1 MAVKLGELTRNG
13 LRTSFEIP
21 LRKPTRRNMANLSL
35 PRQSLGLV
43 GWCLLL
49 LIVAILGAVASI
61 NAGAFYQSLE
71 QPAWAPPAAWF
82 GPAWSTIYTLMAV
95 AAWLV
100 WRRSGFGGAPIALG
114 VFLGQLLPNVLWSWL
129 FFVWHLG
136 ALSFATILLLW
147 GLIVATLIGF
157 WRVHRVAGLLLTP
170 YLLWVSLA
178 VALNYSVWQLNPAM
192 LG

>member
-1 MAVKLGELTRNG
+1 MSNL
-13 LRTSFEIP
+13 S
-21 LRKPTRRNMANLSL
+21 PTR
-35 PRQSLGLV
+35 QIIGLA

-82 GPAWSTIYTLMAV
+82 GPVWTTLYALMAL

-100 WRRSGFGGAPIALG
+100 WRRWRFGGAPLALG
-114 VFLGQLLPNVLWSWL
+114 LFIFQLLPNVLWSWL
-129 FFVWHLG
+129 FFVWHQG
-136 ALSFATILLLW
+136 AWSFVNILLLW
-147 GLIVATLIGF
+147 GLILATLIGF
-157 WRVHRVAGLLLTP
+157 WRVHRGAALLLLP

-178 VALNYSVWQLNPAM
+178 VALNLSVWQLNPAA

>member
-1 MAVKLGELTRNG
+1 M
-13 LRTSFEIP
+13 S
-21 LRKPTRRNMANLSL
+21 NLSST
-35 PRQSLGLV
+35 RQSLGLV

-49 LIVAILGAVASI
+49 LVIAILGAVASI

-71 QPAWAPPAAWF
+71 QPAWAPPATWF
-82 GPAWSTIYTLMAV
+82 GPVWSTIYTLMAI

-100 WRRSGFGGAPIALG
+100 WRPSGFGGAPIALA
-114 VFLGQLLPNVLWSWL
+114 VFIGQLVPNVLWSWF

-136 ALSFATILLLW
+136 ALSFANILILW
-147 GLIVATLIGF
+147 GLIVVTLIGF
-157 WRVHRVAGLLLTP
+157 WRANRIAGLLLVP
-170 YLLWVSLA
+170 YLLWVTLA